1 MGIDIFSIQPSVVT
15 RDLSGKSFLIYGE
28 RKSGKT
34 TTATK
39 FPNPILLAF
48 EKGYNMLSGVIAQ
61 PINKWVEALD
71 VKRQLLRDADEVAS
85 GKKKATT
92 FKTVIVDTADLAFDM
107 CEAYIL
113 NKEGVEYLTET
124 EMNRGYRALSKE
136 FDTFFQDIVRA
147 GYTLVAIS
155 HSETKQVKDKVT
167 GEKYDRIQPTIQKR
181 GFQVL
186 ARLVDVTAYS
196 SYETDENGQTHM
208 MLYMRG
214 DQYLEAGSRNKYTSE
229 KIPFTYEALNADM
242 AQAIDRLEKDDGATV
257 VDTPTAVYKP
267 QTETPN
273 FDEVYNKIK
282 AYAKG
287 FKEND
292 ISQKYLAIIEKT
304 LGKGRSVK
312 DCSEDQ
318 ADLLGLILTDLQDY
332 CSDNGLLISVE

>member
-34 TTATK
+34 TTACK
-39 FPNPILLAF
+39 FPKPILLAF

-61 PINKWVEALD
+61 PINKWTEALD
-71 VKRQLLRDADEVAS
+71 VKRQLLREEAEVVA
-85 GKKKATT
+85 GKKAETT

-107 CEAYIL
+107 CESYIL

-155 HSETKQVKDKVT
+155 HSDSKQVKDKVT

-186 ARLVDVTAYS
+186 ARLVDITAYS
-196 SYETDENGQTHM
+196 SYETDESGVTHM

-214 DQYLEAGSRNKYTSE
+214 DKYLEAGSRNKYTSE
-229 KIPFTYEALNADM
+229 KIPFTYEALRDDM
-242 AQAIDRLEKDDGATV
+242 AQAIDRLENEDGATV
-257 VDTPTAVYKP
+257 VNAPTKAYEP
-267 QTETPN
+267 QTESPDFETVFN
-273 FDEVYNKIK
+273 LIK
-282 AYAKG
+282 QYAIQ
-287 FKEND
+287 FKELDLQN
-292 ISQKYLAIIEKT
+292 KYIAIIEKT
-304 LGKGRSVK
+304 LGKGRQVR
-312 DCSEDQ
+312 DCTEDQ
-318 ADLLGLILTDLQDY
+318 VDLLALILQDLQDY
-332 CSDNGLLISVE
+332 CKDNGILVSK

>member
-34 TTATK
+34 TTACK
-39 FPNPILLAF
+39 FPKPILLAF

-61 PINKWVEALD
+61 PINKWPEALD
-71 VKRQLLRDADEVAS
+71 VKRQLLREEAEAVA
-85 GKKKATT
+85 GKKAETT

-107 CEAYIL
+107 CESYIL

-155 HSETKQVKDKVT
+155 HSDSKQVKDKVT

-186 ARLVDVTAYS
+186 ARLVDITAYS
-196 SYETDENGQTHM
+196 SYETDESGVTHM

-214 DQYLEAGSRNKYTSE
+214 DKYLEAGSRNKYTSE
-229 KIPFTYEALNADM
+229 KIPFTYEALRDDM
-242 AQAIDRLEKDDGATV
+242 AQAIDRLENEDGATV
-257 VDTPTAVYKP
+257 VNAPTKAYEP
-267 QTETPN
+267 QTESPDFETVFN
-273 FDEVYNKIK
+273 LIK
-282 AYAKG
+282 QYAIQ
-287 FKEND
+287 FKELDLQN
-292 ISQKYLAIIEKT
+292 KYIAIIEKT
-304 LGKGRSVK
+304 LGKGRQVR
-312 DCSEDQ
+312 DCTEDQ
-318 ADLLGLILTDLQDY
+318 VDLLALILQDLQDY
-332 CSDNGLLISVE
+332 CKDNGILVSK

>member
-34 TTATK
+34 TTACK
-39 FPNPILLAF
+39 FPKPILLAF

-61 PINKWVEALD
+61 PINKWPEALD
-71 VKRQLLRDADEVAS
+71 VKRQLLREEAEVVA
-85 GKKKATT
+85 GKKAETT

-107 CEAYIL
+107 CESYIL

-155 HSETKQVKDKVT
+155 HSDSKQVKDKVT

-186 ARLVDVTAYS
+186 ARLVDITAYS
-196 SYETDENGQTHM
+196 SYETDESGVTHM

-214 DQYLEAGSRNKYTSE
+214 DKYLEAGSRNKYTSE
-229 KIPFTYEALNADM
+229 KIPFTYEALRDDM
-242 AQAIDRLEKDDGATV
+242 AQAIDRLENEDGATV
-257 VDTPTAVYKP
+257 VNAPTKAYEP
-267 QTETPN
+267 QTESPDFETVFN
-273 FDEVYNKIK
+273 LIK
-282 AYAKG
+282 QYAIQ
-287 FKEND
+287 FKELDLQN
-292 ISQKYLAIIEKT
+292 KYIAIIEKT
-304 LGKGRSVK
+304 LGKGRQVR
-312 DCSEDQ
+312 DCTEDQ
-318 ADLLGLILTDLQDY
+318 VDLLALILQDLQDY
-332 CSDNGLLISVE
+332 CKDNGILVSK

>member
-34 TTATK
+34 TTACK
-39 FPNPILLAF
+39 FPKPILLAF

-61 PINKWVEALD
+61 PINKWTEALD
-71 VKRQLLRDADEVAS
+71 VKRQLLREEAEVVA
-85 GKKKATT
+85 GKKAETT

-107 CEAYIL
+107 CESYIL

-155 HSETKQVKDKVT
+155 HSDSKQVKDKVT

-186 ARLVDVTAYS
+186 ARLVDITAYS
-196 SYETDENGQTHM
+196 SYETDESGVTHM

-214 DQYLEAGSRNKYTSE
+214 DKYLEAGSRNKYTSE
-229 KIPFTYEALNADM
+229 KIPFTYEALRDDM
-242 AQAIDRLEKDDGATV
+242 AQAIDRLENEDGATV
-257 VDTPTAVYKP
+257 VNAPTKAYEP
-267 QTETPN
+267 QTESPDFETVFN
-273 FDEVYNKIK
+273 LIK
-282 AYAKG
+282 QYAMQ
-287 FKEND
+287 FKELDLQN
-292 ISQKYLAIIEKT
+292 KYIAIIEKT
-304 LGKGRSVK
+304 LGKGRQVR
-312 DCSEDQ
+312 DCTEDQ
-318 ADLLGLILTDLQDY
+318 VDLLALILQDLQDY
-332 CSDNGLLISVE
+332 CKDNGILVSK

>member
-34 TTATK
+34 TTACK
-39 FPNPILLAF
+39 FPKPILLAF

-61 PINKWVEALD
+61 PINKWPEALD
-71 VKRQLLRDADEVAS
+71 VKRQLLREEAEVVA
-85 GKKKATT
+85 GKKAETT

-107 CEAYIL
+107 CESYIL

-155 HSETKQVKDKVT
+155 HSDSKQVKDKVT

-186 ARLVDVTAYS
+186 ARLVDITAYS
-196 SYETDENGQTHM
+196 SYETDESGVTHM

-214 DQYLEAGSRNKYTSE
+214 DKYLEAGSRNKYTSE
-229 KIPFTYEALNADM
+229 KIPFTYEALRDDM
-242 AQAIDRLEKDDGATV
+242 AQAIDRLENEDGATV
-257 VDTPTAVYKP
+257 VNAPTKAYEP
-267 QTETPN
+267 QTESPDFETVFN
-273 FDEVYNKIK
+273 LIK
-282 AYAKG
+282 QYAMQ
-287 FKEND
+287 FKELDLQN
-292 ISQKYLAIIEKT
+292 KYIAIIEKT
-304 LGKGRSVK
+304 LGKGRQVR
-312 DCSEDQ
+312 DCTEDQ
-318 ADLLGLILTDLQDY
+318 VDLLALILQDLQDY
-332 CSDNGLLISVE
+332 CKDNGILVSK